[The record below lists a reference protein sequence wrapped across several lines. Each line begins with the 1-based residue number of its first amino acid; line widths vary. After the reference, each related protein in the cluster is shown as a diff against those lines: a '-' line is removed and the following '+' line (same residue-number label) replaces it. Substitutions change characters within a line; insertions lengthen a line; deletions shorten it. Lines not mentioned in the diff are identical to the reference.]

1 MYYIDITLIKEADVE
16 YESTR
21 PIYLQIIEKVKRKI
35 IVGEI
40 RPDDKLLSLKDM
52 ALEMGVNPNTV
63 YRVYRELEAE
73 GIVETRRGFGTF
85 VVADDGLIEKLQD
98 EIIDETIFQPIKT
111 LVDLGFSG
119 KKISQYVDIALN
131 KLRSKE

>member
-1 MYYIDITLIKEADVE
+1 ME